1 MAFQASRPRSRK
13 AQAEPAPALITTP
26 HVEDVSK
33 TAESA
38 VVDNNNS
45 EMAQP
50 GFAVGQLSFAPAT
63 QTTVVTTTTTTTT
76 TFPPFEMNPP
86 KNLRDR
92 DPEDFPLASSPTPES
107 IRRLEFEIDGKVAR
121 FEEASTPTNMLKE
134 YERTQNSLRKHNG
147 TLEHVARPSSHDDPS
162 TLEGSHVAKENSR
175 KRSATPTP
183 LADAVELDS
192 FHRRNKVPKLKSP
205 EQSKLGASRL
215 KEQQTVD
222 KKAGNEKGDCVSDIT
237 KCTPP
242 PAEHLPE
249 PSFANNTV
257 GQSGGASAD
266 DQPGADGAV
275 NDNSETDVDTS
286 GLSSRP
292 QELQR
297 ISALPN
303 NLNTASVQDASLPSP
318 SLSPITASAN
328 LHRTRTRGALGPDQL
343 ASETDYPKSN
353 LELVETS
360 SSNGYQTPHE
370 SSIQPFPNHLQ
381 YCGSQ
386 FQAPTP
392 SCIPDMLDA
401 FDSFPEQMKK
411 YVMFQMLRRCSKDAL
426 HFVAAA
432 VDPALRC
439 DFLGRLPLEMSYHI
453 LQYLDA
459 KTLCRAAQVSRR
471 WRQIIDSNERAWK
484 ALIDADGFQLA
495 PGEVQQAIHEG
506 WGWQFPGCEITNGH
520 GSEQH
525 QVSARS
531 DGQSPSNLCMGKI
544 LASNTAGASSDVVT
558 YSNSPPKRKR
568 KSQSSKVIGQHK
580 KQKRRMTCAQTKVLA
595 PSWIEGLDKRQ
606 GPVALAGIAASVQL
620 VPDVGY
626 VSLKNLH
633 LFKSL
638 YQKHHTMHQSWMKSD
653 TQPRHLAFRARQR
666 HVVTCLQF
674 DDDKI
679 ITGSDDSNIDIYD
692 TKSGCV
698 RLRLQGHDGGV
709 WALEY
714 QDELLV
720 SGSTDRSVRVWN
732 MSNGKML
739 HVFQGHTST
748 VRCLQILKPTKVG
761 THADGRPI
769 LMPRHPLI
777 ITGSRDS
784 TCRIWKLPKIGDAH
798 FIQQGPVVNDSDNP
812 YYLRTLQGHSN
823 SVRAIAA
830 HGDTL
835 VSGSYDSFVRVW
847 RVSTGECVHRLQGH
861 TSKVYSVV
869 LDHARNR
876 CISGSMDNMVKVWDL
891 DTGTCLFDL
900 HGHTSLVGLLDLRDD
915 ILVSA
920 AADATLR
927 VWDPEN
933 GRCKKTLKAHTG
945 AITCFL
951 HDEQKIISGSDK
963 SLKMWDSKTGKCV
976 RDLLTDLSGVWQIKF
991 DERRCVAAVQRED
1004 WTYIE
1009 VLDFDNYRDSVPDAH
1024 RGKRVVVDS
1033 RGLEIPD
1040 DHDYGVVDQD
1050 DT

>member
-1 MAFQASRPRSRK
+1 MIQ
-13 AQAEPAPALITTP
+13 
-26 HVEDVSK
+26 
-33 TAESA
+33 
-38 VVDNNNS
+38 
-45 EMAQP
+45 
-50 GFAVGQLSFAPAT
+50 
-63 QTTVVTTTTTTTT
+63 
-76 TFPPFEMNPP
+76 
-86 KNLRDR
+86 
-92 DPEDFPLASSPTPES
+92 
-107 IRRLEFEIDGKVAR
+107 
-121 FEEASTPTNMLKE
+121 
-134 YERTQNSLRKHNG
+134 YERTQHSLKKHNG
-147 TLEHVARPSSHDDPS
+147 TLEHFARPNLSHDYSNLGASDKS
-162 TLEGSHVAKENSR
+162 KENPR
-175 KRSATPTP
+175 KRAATPTP

-222 KKAGNEKGDCVSDIT
+222 KKAGNEKGDCPSDIIE
-237 KCTPP
+237 CTPP
-242 PAEHLPE
+242 PAENLPE
-249 PSFANNTV
+249 PSFPNNDI
-257 GQSGGASAD
+257 GQSGAASAD
-266 DQPGADGAV
+266 DHSPADGALI
-275 NDNSETDVDTS
+275 DNSETDADTS
-286 GLSSRP
+286 GLSSRS
-292 QELQR
+292 QELRR
-297 ISALPN
+297 ISALPS

-328 LHRTRTRGALGPDQL
+328 LHRSRNRGALL
-343 ASETDYPKSN
+343 ADHLAGEADHPKSN

-370 SSIQPFPNHLQ
+370 SSIQPAPNHLNSS
-381 YCGSQ
+381 GSQ
-386 FQAPTP
+386 FQTPTP

-411 YVMFQMLRRCSKDAL
+411 YAMFQMLRRCSKDAL
-426 HFVAAA
+426 RFVAAA

-453 LQYLDA
+453 LQYLDV
-459 KTLCRAAQVSRR
+459 KTLCHAAQVSRR

-484 ALIDADGFQLA
+484 SLIDADGYKLA
-495 PGEVQQAIHEG
+495 PGEVEQAIQEG
-506 WGWQFPGCEITNGH
+506 WGWQFPGCEPTNGH
-520 GSEQH
+520 GSDQSL
-525 QVSARS
+525 SARG
-531 DGQSPSNLCMGKI
+531 DRPSSFSLSIGKL
-544 LASNTAGASSDVVT
+544 LASDTAGSPANAAN
-558 YSNSPPKRKR
+558 YSTSPPKRKR
-568 KSQSSKVIGQHK
+568 KAQSSKAVGQHK
-580 KQKRRMTCAQTKVLA
+580 KQKRRMTCGPTKVLA
-595 PSWIEGLDKRQ
+595 ASWVAGIEKRQ
-606 GPVALAGIAASVQL
+606 GPVALAGIAASVQSA
-620 VPDVGY
+620 PDVGL

-761 THADGRPI
+761 VHADGRPI
-769 LMPRHPLI
+769 LMPRQPLI

-784 TCRIWKLPKIGDAH
+784 TCRIWKLPKVGDAN
-798 FIQQGPVVNDSDNP
+798 FIQQGPVVNDNDNP

-847 RVSTGECVHRLQGH
+847 RVSTGECLHRLQGH

-951 HDEQKIISGSDK
+951 HDDQKIISGSDK
-963 SLKMWDSKTGKCV
+963 SLKMWDTKTGKCV

-1009 VLDFDNYRDSVPDAH
+1009 VRIL
-1024 RGKRVVVDS
+1024 VV
-1033 RGLEIPD
+1033 I
-1040 DHDYGVVDQD
+1040 
-1050 DT
+1050 